1 METVKHRE
9 YCYNFRGGRDRE
21 VKFYCYDNTVVVE
34 KVVLDYC
41 TRMLMSTFFED
52 PLTISWTED
61 GEWIGV

>member
-1 METVKHRE
+1 MN
-9 YCYNFRGGRDRE
+9 YCYNFRGGRAE

-41 TRMLMSTFFED
+41 TRMLMATFFEH